1 MANILGTREIALTHP
16 GEVLLEEFMEVD
28 TLGSPY
34 ELRS

>member
-28 TLGSPY
+28 NSVLLTN
-34 ELRS
+34 